1 MAGVTL
7 VPLGVELMEVE
18 EADKAV
24 ARAGLGVHP
33 SHVSCSTEQ
42 PSAAGCE
49 AKPSAVETSHESKS
63 SSPPMKAEFTR
74 TCNLSNEIR
83 SRVAA

>member
-49 AKPSAVETSHESKS
+49 AKPSAVERGNVKKLFCPHESGIY
-63 SSPPMKAEFTR
+63 E
-74 TCNLSNEIR
+74 NLQLVERNT
-83 SRVAA
+83 

>member
-7 VPLGVELMEVE
+7 VPLGVELIEVE
-18 EADKAV
+18 EVDKAV

-49 AKPSAVETSHESKS
+49 AKPSAVETRHDVKKLFSPHESGIY
-63 SSPPMKAEFTR
+63 E
-74 TCNLSNEIR
+74 NLQLVERNT
-83 SRVAA
+83 

>member
-7 VPLGVELMEVE
+7 VPLGVELIEVE
-18 EADKAV
+18 EVDKAV

-42 PSAAGCE
+42 SSVAGCE
-49 AKPSAVETSHESKS
+49 AKPSVVEDESS
-63 SSPPMKAEFTR
+63 A
-74 TCNLSNEIR
+74 
-83 SRVAA
+83 

>member
-7 VPLGVELMEVE
+7 VPLGVELIEVE
-18 EADKAV
+18 EVDKAV

-49 AKPSAVETSHESKS
+49 AKPSAVETSQDVKKLFSPHESGIY
-63 SSPPMKAEFTR
+63 E
-74 TCNLSNEIR
+74 NLQLVERNT
-83 SRVAA
+83 

>member
-7 VPLGVELMEVE
+7 VPLGVELIEVE
-18 EADKAV
+18 EVDKAV

-42 PSAAGCE
+42 SSVAGCE
-49 AKPSAVETSHESKS
+49 AKRARRATPSMWRNLGAT
-63 SSPPMKAEFTR
+63 A
-74 TCNLSNEIR
+74 TCSNEIR
-83 SRVAA
+83 RVAA

>member
-49 AKPSAVETSHESKS
+49 AKPSAVETSQGQKALL
-63 SSPPMKAEFTR
+63 PP
-74 TCNLSNEIR
+74 
-83 SRVAA
+83 